1 MSYSLKNLPPKGERP
16 SAPVKARWIIALI
29 VLSVSGMI
37 ICYLAGVAPGA
48 LAFWIISFGGVFLFW
63 IAALTCRL
71 LILLLQH
78 IAANSW
84 DEQRERWILKETRKS
99 RRALQILS
107 VMSITG
113 HPESDDVAPSLNA
126 LMVNPAILNTDRDRR
141 GNEDVRHSRLPDD
154 DTDIAALI
162 YRIFFRLLQLPGLQQ
177 LPANNPVSVLLNCT
191 TSLTES
197 QVRELWLE
205 AWKECEYPH
214 PVSFECGE
222 GLAFVE
228 RWLDT
233 RIQERNVLL
242 VISLQVA
249 PEVTADSGEAA
260 SALLLGNR
268 MTQHILSPHALLH
281 RPDSSLPDE
290 LEASMAQA
298 ASNVPLGKEEV
309 SHLWLA
315 GLKGDLYQSALK
327 GPAFFPVEHISTSD
341 VIHQDNAVGYAGS
354 ASSWVAL
361 ASAALVAIRAQ
372 DPQMVIAA
380 SPTEDILWSTLIT
393 PVKEEQESMT

>member
-1 MSYSLKNLPPKGERP
+1 MSYSLKNLPPKGDRP
-16 SAPVKARWIIALI
+16 SALVKARWIIALI

-37 ICYLAGVAPGA
+37 ICYLAGVAPGG
-48 LAFWIISFGGVFLFW
+48 LAFWIISFGGAFLFW

-113 HPESDDVAPSLNA
+113 HPDADDVSPSLNA
-126 LMVNPAILNTDRDRR
+126 LMANPAILDTKRDRY
-141 GNEDVRHSRLPDD
+141 GNENVRHSRLPDD

-191 TSLTES
+191 TSLPES
-197 QVRELWLE
+197 QVRELWME

-228 RWLDT
+228 HWLDT
-233 RIQERNVLL
+233 RIQDRNVLL
-242 VISLQVA
+242 VVSLQVA
-249 PEVTADSGEAA
+249 PEVTTDSGEAA

-268 MTQHILSPHALLH
+268 LTQHILSPLALLH

-290 LEASMAQA
+290 LEVGIAQA
-298 ASNVPLGKEEV
+298 SANVPLDKEEV
-309 SHLWLA
+309 AHLWLA
-315 GLKGDLYQSALK
+315 GLKGELYQAALK
-327 GPAFFPVEHISTSD
+327 STAFFPVEHLGTSD

-354 ASSWVAL
+354 ASSWLAL
-361 ASAALVAIRAQ
+361 ASAAQVAIRTRA
-372 DPQMVIAA
+372 PQMVIAA
-380 SPTEDILWSTLIT
+380 SPTEEVLWSTLIT
-393 PVKEEQESMT
+393 PVNDEQESTT